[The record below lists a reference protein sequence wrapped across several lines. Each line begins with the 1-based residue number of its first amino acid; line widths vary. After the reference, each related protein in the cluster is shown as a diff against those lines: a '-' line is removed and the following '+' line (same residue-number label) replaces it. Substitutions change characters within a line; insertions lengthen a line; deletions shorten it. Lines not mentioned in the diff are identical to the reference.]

1 MAGTN
6 SNNQV
11 GVNTHIDNV
20 YNTTTVS
27 NFISLTNSKFDLNT
41 DLYQTSNE
49 TDKNLVGDILY
60 VPNWSIKDFI
70 DERLRYKS
78 IGTNSI
84 NNTDIGLEFS
94 DPGTYFY
101 KLFFNF
107 NTNFGLFGGIINNTW
122 GNVTDNQVT
131 NGPKEINTASMYL
144 ENNKNSERFS
154 ESYRKVLAQKQ
165 KSLFKFTQILN
176 YLTKECPWVFKEIGG
191 LETVLNS
198 NFVDIA
204 PAENPKITITF
215 NQDAVDMRISTL
227 IDLYKHACFD
237 YTNYRVI
244 IPENLRKFDM
254 SIILYNPPIKGFNIF
269 TEYEKVMEYKKNGVP
284 KKNKTTKKKTIYGS
298 TKDLNMCFKYIILK
312 NCEIELADLKSFQE
326 VISNESGFQNNLGIS
341 ISYERSFIYNLN
353 NIYKTETLDM
363 YYNEKDEKEVFTK
376 TPVKE
381 KEEKTTN
388 DGENSEEKIS
398 EEEFE
403 KLRKK
408 TKIDGKKISKYTDTE
423 LFDKIEDL
431 QKELDSYNTST
442 STDKIEQTENE
453 LKLLQLEQAYRT
465 NNYPA

>member
-1 MAGTN
+1 MAGT
-6 SNNQV
+6 
-11 GVNTHIDNV
+11 NTHIDNV
-20 YNTTTVS
+20 YNIETVS
-27 NFISLTNSKFDLNT
+27 NFESLSNSKFTSDI
-41 DLYQTSNE
+41 DLYQPSKE
-49 TDKNLVGDILY
+49 TAENLVGDILY
-60 VPNWSIKDFI
+60 IPNWSIEDFI
-70 DERLRYKS
+70 NERLRYRS
-78 IGTNSI
+78 IGSSSTY
-84 NNTDIGLEFS
+84 TDIGLEFS

-101 KLFFNF
+101 KLFFNV
-107 NTNFGLFGGIINNTW
+107 NTNFGLFGGIINNTT

-131 NGPKEINTASMYL
+131 SGPKEINTASMYL

-204 PAENPKITITF
+204 PAENHKITITF

-254 SIILYNPPIKGFNIF
+254 SIILYNPPIKDFNIF
-269 TEYEKVMEYKKNGVP
+269 TEYEKVQEYKKNDVP
-284 KKNKTTKKKTIYGS
+284 KKNKTVNKKTVYGS

-312 NCEIELADLKSFQE
+312 NCEIELTDLKSFQE
-326 VISNESGFQNNLGIS
+326 VISNESGFQNDLSMI

-363 YYNEKDEKEVFTK
+363 YYNETDEKTVFTN

-381 KEEKTTN
+381 VEKTTDEDN
-388 DGENSEEKIS
+388 KEKPMS

-403 KLRKK
+403 IERKK
-408 TKIDGKKISKYTDTE
+408 TKIHGKKLSKYTDEQLESKIDDLEEE
-423 LFDKIEDL
+423 LNG
-431 QKELDSYNTST
+431 YNENTPVYT
-442 STDKIEQTENE
+442 KTQTENE
-453 LKLLQLEQAYRT
+453 IKLLELEKAYRN
-465 NNYPA
+465 NNYPK

>member
-6 SNNQV
+6 TQ
-11 GVNTHIDNV
+11 HIDNV
-20 YNTTTVS
+20 YKTTTVS
-27 NFISLTNSKFDLNT
+27 NFVSLTNSKFDLNT

-78 IGTNSI
+78 IGTKSI
-84 NNTDIGLEFS
+84 NITDIGLEFS

-107 NTNFGLFGGIINNTW
+107 NTNFGLFGGIINTTG

-131 NGPKEINTASMYL
+131 SGPKEINTASMYL

-165 KSLFKFTQILN
+165 KSLFKFTQLLN

-191 LETVLNS
+191 LENVLNS

-204 PAENPKITITF
+204 PADNHKINITF

-254 SIILYNPPIKGFNIF
+254 SIILYNPPIKDFNIF
-269 TEYEKVMEYKKNGVP
+269 TEYEKVMEYKNNGVP
-284 KKNKTTKKKTIYGS
+284 KKNKTTKQKTIYGS

-312 NCEIELADLKSFQE
+312 NCEIELTDLKSFQE
-326 VISNESGFQNNLGIS
+326 VISNESGFQNDLTMS
-341 ISYERSFIYNLN
+341 ISFERSFIYNLN

-381 KEEKTTN
+381 VEKTT
-388 DGENSEEKIS
+388 DTEDDKEKQMS

-403 KLRKK
+403 KKRKK
-408 TKIDGKKISKYTDTE
+408 HKIDGGKKLSKYTDDELNTE
-423 LFDKIEDL
+423 IGRLNGELSGYNKNPEQNKSQIDKINEDI
-431 QKELDSYNTST
+431 EL
-442 STDKIEQTENE
+442 
-453 LKLLQLEQAYRT
+453 LKLEQAYRN
-465 NNYPA
+465 NNYPK